1 MKLRIWVEDN
11 ILSPDADTSIYA
23 DFMLTFDTT
32 VPKMQ
37 QMATDLI
44 AYAQNN
50 YNYQGE
56 KERGSEKSPTSGS
69 FPDMSLPGEPRRAG
83 L

>member
-56 KERGSEKSPTSGS
+56 KVQIPDGTAELSPDYS
-69 FPDMSLPGEPRRAG
+69 PPMAG
-83 L
+83 T